1 MEEKKDQWLNYL
13 AVTTVLI
20 ALGATLS
27 TVKGAGFTSKSIL
40 KQTQA
45 SNEWAYYQAKSVKS
59 YLYELQKEKIELD
72 LQLLGPN
79 APKETV
85 EQLQTLIQGYQKKID
100 KYDKEKEAIQAKA
113 RHLEAERDT
122 MLKHSEPFSMAV
134 IFFQLAILL
143 SSLATLMKKPILWGV
158 GAILAV
164 AGGVF
169 FANGFWLFF

>member
-72 LQLLGPN
+72 LRMLGPN

-85 EQLQTLIQGYQKKID
+85 EQLQAMIQGYQKKVD
-100 KYDKEKEAIQAKA
+100 KYEKEKEAIQAKA
-113 RHLEAERDT
+113 RQLEAERDR
-122 MLKHSEPFSMAV
+122 MLKHSEPFSMSV

-143 SSLATLMKKPILWGV
+143 SSLATLMKKPSLWGV
-158 GAILAV
+158 GAVLAV

>member
-40 KQTQA
+40 MQTQA
-45 SNEWAYYQAKSVKS
+45 SNQWAYYQAKSVKS

-72 LQLLGPN
+72 LHLLGAN

-85 EQLQTLIQGYQKKID
+85 EQLQAMIEAYQKKID
-100 KYDKEKEAIQAKA
+100 TYEVEKKSIQAEAKK
-113 RHLEAERDT
+113 LEAGRDR
-122 MLKHSEPFSMAV
+122 MLKHSEPFSISV
-134 IFFQLAILL
+134 ILFQLAILL
-143 SSLATLMKKPILWGV
+143 SSLATLMKKPALWGV
-158 GAILAV
+158 GAVLAI

-169 FANGFWLFF
+169 FADGFWLFF